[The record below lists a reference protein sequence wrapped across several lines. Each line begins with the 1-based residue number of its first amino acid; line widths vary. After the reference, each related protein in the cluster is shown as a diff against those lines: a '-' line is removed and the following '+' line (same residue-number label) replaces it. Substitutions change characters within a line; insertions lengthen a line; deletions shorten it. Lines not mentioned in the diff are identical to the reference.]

1 MELRK
6 MTKLD
11 LDRKRGMFLNV
22 GLAISLALVL
32 TAFEWKSA
40 ESPLVVLEDHA
51 EEFDTIMEVP
61 ITVIPPPPPPPVQQP
76 VIQIVSD
83 EEIIEVVED
92 IIIDQEFTEL
102 LIIEDIVFDEP
113 VVEKAAEYIDFAE
126 HMPIPLV
133 GIKEYYRFIAKNMKY
148 PNQARRMGI
157 EGKVFVQ
164 FVVNKEGEVINV
176 KTLKGIGGGC
186 DEEAE
191 RVISLSPKWKPGKQG
206 ARRVS
211 VRMVL
216 PVYFNLQ

>member
-11 LDRKRGMFLNV
+11 LDRKRGMFFNV

-32 TAFEWKSA
+32 TAFEWKST
-40 ESPLVVLEDHA
+40 ENPLVVLEDQT

-61 ITVIPPPPPPPVQQP
+61 ITVIPPPPPVQQP
-76 VIQIVSD
+76 VIQEISD
-83 EEIIEVVED
+83 EEKIEEVED
-92 IIIDQEFTEL
+92 IIIDQEFAEE

-113 VVEKAAEYIDFAE
+113 IEVEEAEVYIDYAE
-126 HMPIPLV
+126 QMPVPLI
-133 GIKEYYRFIAKNMKY
+133 GIKEYYRFISKNMTY
-148 PNQARRMGI
+148 PNQARRIGI

-176 KTLKGIGGGC
+176 KTVKGIGGGC

-211 VRMVL
+211 VRMVM

>member
-11 LDRKRGMFLNV
+11 LDRKRGMFFNI

-40 ESPLVVLEDHA
+40 ESPLVVFEDQN
-51 EEFDTIMEVP
+51 EEFEILMEVP
-61 ITVIPPPPPPPVQQP
+61 LTQIPPPPPPVQQP
-76 VIQIVSD
+76 VIQEVSN
-83 EEIIEVVED
+83 EEIIEEVDD
-92 IIIDQEFTEL
+92 IIIDQEFTEE
-102 LIIEDIVFDEP
+102 LILEDISFDEP
-113 VVEKAAEYIDFAE
+113 IAEKAEEYIDFAE
-126 HMPIPLV
+126 HMPIPLM
-133 GIKEYYRFIAKNMKY
+133 GIKEYYRFISKNMKY

-164 FVVNKEGEVINV
+164 FIVSKEGEVTHV
-176 KTLKGIGGGC
+176 KTMKGIGGGC

-206 ARRVS
+206 ARSVN